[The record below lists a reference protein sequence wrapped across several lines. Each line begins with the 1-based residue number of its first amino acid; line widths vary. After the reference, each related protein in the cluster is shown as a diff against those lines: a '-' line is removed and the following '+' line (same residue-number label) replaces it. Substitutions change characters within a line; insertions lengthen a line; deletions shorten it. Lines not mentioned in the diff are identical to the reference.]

1 MNKLLIFMTLY
12 TLGGILIW
20 MQTNGQFL
28 WSSFAKNPILL
39 SITFGVT
46 ISYIMINATK
56 YGFDSLNGSLWS
68 IQFVGFSL
76 GLIVNTV
83 LNFYLMNEGINLK
96 TIISIFLAFIIITI
110 QFWK

>member
-1 MNKLLIFMTLY
+1 MNKLLIFITLY

-39 SITFGVT
+39 SITFGVI
-46 ISYIMINATK
+46 ISYLMITATK
-56 YGFDSLNGSLWS
+56 YGFMSLNGSLWS

-76 GLIVNTV
+76 GLIVNTI
-83 LNFYLMNEGINLK
+83 LNFYLMNEGISLK

-110 QFWK
+110 Q